1 MTRGHR
7 HQRGVITILV
17 SLLLMVLVSGV
28 VLTAF
33 RMSTTSLRAVG
44 NMQSR
49 DGAIAAAQEK
59 IESSI
64 QGGLFASDPNAAR
77 VFAEPFDING
87 DGTGDYLVDFAR
99 PICVRAA
106 PGAGFSA
113 SSVLLPGVSVSGT
126 WNTVWELRATA
137 REPATN
143 AEVTVVHAVRVLLD
157 DATRQTNCPG

>member
-1 MTRGHR
+1 MTGRR
-7 HQRGVITILV
+7 QRGVITILV
-17 SLLLMVLVSGV
+17 SLLLMILVAGV

-44 NMQSR
+44 NIQSR

-59 IESSI
+59 IEASI
-64 QGGLFASDPNAAR
+64 QGGNFASDPNS
-77 VFAEPFDING
+77 VQNTDEPIDING
-87 DGTGDYLVDFAR
+87 DGNPDYLVDFAR
-99 PICVRAA
+99 PVCVRAA

-137 REPATN
+137 REPATG